1 MLLCINRFL
10 NHIQVYLQKEQYRLF
25 ELKKDLINQQMN
37 TTEQHLPS
45 SGKKDRDL
53 IANSYQFLSTLIYY
67 SR

>member
-45 SGKKDRDL
+45 SEKKDRDL